1 MHRYYQASYNGC
13 LTMSQDAPKILII
26 GLGTGGLYAS
36 RAAQRFNRKTQ
47 ITIIEKRDY
56 HMFSPCGI
64 PYAIEGMVGSFEELK
79 HSVPT
84 TRSLQI
90 RLQHEAT
97 EVDAEEKKVKVKNL
111 ETGEEEW
118 LEYDKLILATGS
130 RSKILPVPGAK
141 ESMGR
146 GMYVVT
152 TPEEGEIL
160 RDVALKSKTAAVIG
174 GGAIGMEI
182 ALALKHLG
190 VEVHI
195 TKRSEPS
202 LPRNLDPD
210 IGKILTEH
218 LLEKGLNVYFGK
230 GIDSVNLNEK
240 VESVTIGGEVIPV
253 DFVVMA
259 AGIDS
264 NIDLAKEAG
273 IECERGSIKTN
284 KKMETNV
291 PNIYAIGDNCWTHNM
306 IDDSPARI
314 ALATTAYRQAM
325 VAGVNAAG
333 GDKEYEGTLG
343 TFVTSVGDLEVSAT
357 GYNSSMAEAA
367 GYKVIGGRANTMNK
381 PTWIPGAKDI
391 SIKII
396 ADAETGKILGGQSIG
411 NEGTDWRI
419 NMIALG
425 IRKGMTLEEFA
436 SVELAYCPPV
446 SELYDPLLMA
456 TDVALRRLAGAQRR
470 R

>member
-1 MHRYYQASYNGC
+1 
-13 LTMSQDAPKILII
+13 MSQDAAKVLII

-36 RAAQRFNRKTQ
+36 RSAQRFNRKTQ
-47 ITIIEKRDY
+47 ITIIEKRAY

-64 PYAIEGMVGSFEELK
+64 PYAIEGVVGSFEELK

-90 RLQHEAT
+90 RLKHEAT
-97 EVDAEEKKVKVKNL
+97 EIDAEERKVKIKNL
-111 ETGEEEW
+111 ETEEEEW

-130 RSKILPVPGAK
+130 RAKILPIPGANEFLGK
-141 ESMGR
+141 
-146 GMYVVT
+146 GMYIVT
-152 TPEEGEIL
+152 NPEEGEIL

-190 VEVHI
+190 VKVHI

-210 IGKILTEH
+210 MGKILTDH

-230 GIDSVNLNEK
+230 GIDSINGADK
-240 VESVTIGGEVIPV
+240 VESVTIGGEAIPV
-253 DFVVMA
+253 DFVVMS

-264 NIDLAKEAG
+264 NIDLAVEAG
-273 IECERGSIKTN
+273 VECERGSIKTN

-291 PNIYAIGDNCWTHNM
+291 PDIYAIGDNCWTHNM
-306 IDDSPARI
+306 IDDSPART

-325 VAGVNAAG
+325 VAGVNVAG

-357 GYNSSMAEAA
+357 GYNTSMAEAA
-367 GYKVIGGRANTMNK
+367 GFKVISGRANTVNK

-391 SIKII
+391 SVKVV
-396 ADAETGKILGGQSIG
+396 ADIETGRLLGGQSIG
-411 NEGTDWRI
+411 VEGTDWRI

-456 TDVALRRLAGAQRR
+456 TDVALRRLQGARR
-470 R
+470 RR

>member
-1 MHRYYQASYNGC
+1 M
-13 LTMSQDAPKILII
+13 P
-26 GLGTGGLYAS
+26 
-36 RAAQRFNRKTQ
+36 
-47 ITIIEKRDY
+47 
-56 HMFSPCGI
+56 PCG
-64 PYAIEGMVGSFEELK
+64 
-79 HSVPT
+79 
-84 TRSLQI
+84 
-90 RLQHEAT
+90 
-97 EVDAEEKKVKVKNL
+97 
-111 ETGEEEW
+111 
-118 LEYDKLILATGS
+118 
-130 RSKILPVPGAK
+130 
-141 ESMGR
+141 
-146 GMYVVT
+146 
-152 TPEEGEIL
+152 
-160 RDVALKSKTAAVIG
+160 
-174 GGAIGMEI
+174 
-182 ALALKHLG
+182 
-190 VEVHI
+190 
-195 TKRSEPS
+195 
-202 LPRNLDPD
+202 
-210 IGKILTEH
+210 
-218 LLEKGLNVYFGK
+218 
-230 GIDSVNLNEK
+230 
-240 VESVTIGGEVIPV
+240 V

-259 AGIDS
+259 AGVDS

-367 GYKVIGGRANTMNK
+367 GYKVIGGRVNTRNK

>member
-1 MHRYYQASYNGC
+1 
-13 LTMSQDAPKILII
+13 MSQDAPKILIV

-36 RAAQRFNRKTQ
+36 RAAQRFNRKAQ
-47 ITIIEKRDY
+47 ITIIEKREY

-64 PYAIEGMVGSFEELK
+64 PYAIEGVVSSFEELK

-90 RLQHEAT
+90 RLSHEAID
-97 EVDAEEKKVKVKNL
+97 VDARGKKVKVKNL
-111 ETGEEEW
+111 ETGAEEW
-118 LEYDKLILATGS
+118 LDYDKLILATGS

-141 ESMGR
+141 EFLGK
-146 GMYVVT
+146 GIYVVT
-152 TPEEGEIL
+152 TPEEGATL
-160 RDVALKSKTAAVIG
+160 RDIALKSKTAAVIG

-182 ALALKHLG
+182 ALALKHLE
-190 VEVHI
+190 VDVHI

-210 IGKILTEH
+210 MGKILTEH
-218 LLEKGLNVYFGK
+218 LLEKGLNIYFGK
-230 GIDSVNLNEK
+230 GIDSINGTDK
-240 VESVTIGGEVIPV
+240 VESVTIAGEVIPV

-264 NIDLAKEAG
+264 NIDLAEKAG
-273 IECERGSIKTN
+273 IKSERGSIKTN

-291 PNIYAIGDNCWTHNM
+291 PDIYAIGDNCWTHNM
-306 IDDSPARI
+306 IDDSPART

-325 VAGVNAAG
+325 VAGANAAG

-343 TFVTSVGDLEVSAT
+343 TFVTSVGDFEVSAT
-357 GYNSSMAEAA
+357 GYNTSMAEAA
-367 GYKVIGGRANTMNK
+367 GFKVISGRANTMNK
-381 PTWIPGAKDI
+381 PNWIPGAKNI
-391 SIKII
+391 SVKIV
-396 ADAETGKILGGQSIG
+396 ADAETGRLLGAQSIG
-411 NEGTDWRI
+411 AEGTDWRI
-419 NMIALG
+419 NMVALG
-425 IRKGMTLEEFA
+425 IRKGLTLEEFA

-456 TDVALRRLAGAQRR
+456 TDVALRRLAGAKRR

>member
-1 MHRYYQASYNGC
+1 
-13 LTMSQDAPKILII
+13 MSEDPKILII

-47 ITIIEKRDY
+47 IMIIEKRDY

-64 PYAIEGMVGSFEELK
+64 PYAIEGHVKSFEELK

-90 RLQHEAT
+90 KLQHEA
-97 EVDAEEKKVKVKNL
+97 VKIDAAGKKVLVKNN
-111 ETGEEEW
+111 EEGTEEW
-118 LEYDKLILATGS
+118 MEYDKLILATGS
-130 RSKILPVPGAK
+130 KPKILPVPGAH
-141 ESMGR
+141 EFLGN
-146 GMYVVT
+146 GIYVVT
-152 TPEEGEIL
+152 TPEEGAIL
-160 RDVALKSKTAAVIG
+160 QAAARKAKTAAVIG

-190 VEVHI
+190 LEVHI
-195 TKRSEPS
+195 TKRSEPA

-210 IGKILTEH
+210 MGKLVTDHIT
-218 LLEKGLNVYFGK
+218 EKGLKVYFGK
-230 GIDSVNLNEK
+230 GIDSINGSGK

-253 DFVVMA
+253 DIVVMA
-259 AGIDS
+259 AGVDS
-264 NIDLAKEAG
+264 NIDLVEKMG
-273 IECERGSIKTN
+273 VECERGSIKTN
-284 KKMETNV
+284 KKMETNIPDV
-291 PNIYAIGDNCWTHNM
+291 YAIGDNCWSHNM
-306 IDDSPARI
+306 IDGSPARI

-333 GDKEYEGTLG
+333 GDREYDGTLG
-343 TFVTSVGDLEVSAT
+343 TFVTYVGDLEMSAT
-357 GYNSSMAEAA
+357 GYNSSGAEAA
-367 GYKVIGGRANTMNK
+367 GFKVVGGRANTANK
-381 PTWIPGAKDI
+381 PEWMPGAKPI

-396 ADAETGKILGGQSIG
+396 ADAETGRLLGCQAIG
-411 NEGTDWRI
+411 SEGTDWRV
-419 NMIALG
+419 NMVALG
-425 IRKGMTLEEFA
+425 IKKEMTLEEFA

-456 TDVALRRLAGAQRR
+456 TDVALRRLEAAKRR

>member
-1 MHRYYQASYNGC
+1 
-13 LTMSQDAPKILII
+13 MSQDPKILII

-36 RAAQRFNRKTQ
+36 RAAQRYNRKSQ
-47 ITIIEKRDY
+47 IMIIEKRDY

-64 PYAIEGMVGSFEELK
+64 PYAIEGQVKSFEELK

-90 RLQHEAT
+90 KLQQEAV
-97 EVDAEEKKVKVKNL
+97 EVDAEGKRVLVKNL
-111 ETGEEEW
+111 EEGSEEW
-118 LEYDKLILATGS
+118 MEYDKLILATGS
-130 RSKILPVPGAK
+130 KPKILPVPGAHEFLGK
-141 ESMGR
+141 GV
-146 GMYVVT
+146 YVVT

-160 RDVALKSKTAAVIG
+160 QGAARKAKTAAVIG

-190 VEVHI
+190 LEVHI
-195 TKRSEPS
+195 TKRSEPA

-210 IGKILTEH
+210 MGKLLTEH
-218 LLEKGLNVYFGK
+218 IAEKGLIIYFGK
-230 GIDSVNLNEK
+230 GIDSINGSDK
-240 VESVTIGGEVIPV
+240 VESVTIGGEIIPV
-253 DFVVMA
+253 DIVVMA
-259 AGIDS
+259 AGVDS
-264 NIDLAKEAG
+264 NIDLAERVG
-273 IECERGSIKTN
+273 VECERGSIKTN
-284 KKMETNV
+284 KKMETSIPDV
-291 PNIYAIGDNCWTHNM
+291 YAIGDNCWSHNM
-306 IDDSPARI
+306 IDGSPARI

-333 GDKEYEGTLG
+333 GEREYDGTLG

-357 GYNSSMAEAA
+357 GYNSSGAEAA
-367 GYKVIGGRANTMNK
+367 GYKVVGGRANTANK
-381 PTWIPGAKDI
+381 PIWMPDSKPI

-396 ADAETGKILGGQSIG
+396 ADAETGKLLGCQAIG
-411 NEGTDWRI
+411 SEGTDWRV
-419 NMIALG
+419 NMVALG
-425 IRKGMTLEEFA
+425 IKNGMTLEEFS

-456 TDVALRRLAGAQRR
+456 TDVALRRLEAAKRR

>member
-1 MHRYYQASYNGC
+1 
-13 LTMSQDAPKILII
+13 MSQDAPKVLIV

-47 ITIIEKRDY
+47 ITIIEKREY

-64 PYAIEGMVGSFEELK
+64 PYAIEGVVSSFEELK

-84 TRSLQI
+84 TRTLQI
-90 RLQHEAT
+90 RLSHKAI
-97 EVDAEEKKVKVKNL
+97 EVDAKGKKVKVKNL
-111 ETGEEEW
+111 ETGAEEW
-118 LEYDKLILATGS
+118 LDYDKLILATGS

-141 ESMGR
+141 EFLGK
-146 GMYVVT
+146 GIYVVT
-152 TPEEGEIL
+152 TPEEGETL
-160 RDVALKSKTAAVIG
+160 RDIALKSKTAAVIG

-182 ALALKHLG
+182 ALALKHLE
-190 VEVHI
+190 VDVHI

-210 IGKILTEH
+210 MGKILTEH
-218 LLEKGLNVYFGK
+218 LLEKGLNIYFGK
-230 GIDSVNLNEK
+230 GIDSINGTDK
-240 VESVTIGGEVIPV
+240 VESVTIAGEVIPV

-264 NIDLAKEAG
+264 NIDLAEKAG
-273 IECERGSIKTN
+273 IKSERGSIKTN

-291 PNIYAIGDNCWTHNM
+291 PDIYAIGDNCWTHNM
-306 IDDSPARI
+306 IDDSPART

-325 VAGVNAAG
+325 VAGANAAG

-343 TFVTSVGDLEVSAT
+343 TFVTSVGDFEVSAT
-357 GYNSSMAEAA
+357 GYNTSMAEAA
-367 GYKVIGGRANTMNK
+367 GFKVISGRANTMNK
-381 PTWIPGAKDI
+381 PNWIPGAKNI
-391 SIKII
+391 SVKIV
-396 ADAETGKILGGQSIG
+396 ADAETGRLLGAQSIG
-411 NEGTDWRI
+411 AEGTDWRI
-419 NMIALG
+419 NMVALG
-425 IRKGMTLEEFA
+425 IRKGLTLEEFA

-456 TDVALRRLAGAQRR
+456 TDVALRRLAGAKRR

>member
-1 MHRYYQASYNGC
+1 
-13 LTMSQDAPKILII
+13 MSQDAAKVLII

-36 RAAQRFNRKTQ
+36 RSAQRFNRKTQ
-47 ITIIEKRDY
+47 ITIIEKREY

-64 PYAIEGMVGSFEELK
+64 PYAIEGVVGSFEELK

-90 RLQHEAT
+90 RLKHEAT
-97 EVDAEEKKVKVKNL
+97 EIDAEERKVKIKNL
-111 ETGEEEW
+111 ETEEEEW

-130 RSKILPVPGAK
+130 RAKILPIPGANEFLGK
-141 ESMGR
+141 
-146 GMYVVT
+146 GMYIVT
-152 TPEEGEIL
+152 NPEEGEIL

-190 VEVHI
+190 VKVHI

-210 IGKILTEH
+210 MGKILTDH

-230 GIDSVNLNEK
+230 GIDSINGADK
-240 VESVTIGGEVIPV
+240 VESVTIGGEAIPV
-253 DFVVMA
+253 DFVVMS

-264 NIDLAKEAG
+264 NIDLAVEAG
-273 IECERGSIKTN
+273 VECERGSIKTN

-291 PNIYAIGDNCWTHNM
+291 PDIYAIGDNCWTHNM
-306 IDDSPARI
+306 IDDSPART

-325 VAGVNAAG
+325 VAGVNVAG

-357 GYNSSMAEAA
+357 GYNTSMAEAA
-367 GYKVIGGRANTMNK
+367 GFKVISGRANTVNK

-391 SIKII
+391 SVKVV
-396 ADAETGKILGGQSIG
+396 ADIETGRLLGGQSIG
-411 NEGTDWRI
+411 VEGTDWRI

-456 TDVALRRLAGAQRR
+456 TDVALRRLQGARR
-470 R
+470 RR

>member
-1 MHRYYQASYNGC
+1 
-13 LTMSQDAPKILII
+13 MSQDAPKVLIV

-36 RAAQRFNRKTQ
+36 RAAQRFNRKAQ
-47 ITIIEKRDY
+47 ITIIEKREY

-64 PYAIEGMVGSFEELK
+64 PYAIEGVVSSFEELK

-90 RLQHEAT
+90 RLSHEAID
-97 EVDAEEKKVKVKNL
+97 VDARGKKVKVKNL
-111 ETGEEEW
+111 ETGAEEW
-118 LEYDKLILATGS
+118 LDYDKLILATGS

-141 ESMGR
+141 EFLGK
-146 GMYVVT
+146 GIYVVT
-152 TPEEGEIL
+152 TPEEGETL
-160 RDVALKSKTAAVIG
+160 RDIALKSKTAAVIG

-182 ALALKHLG
+182 ALALKHLE
-190 VEVHI
+190 VDVHI

-210 IGKILTEH
+210 MGKILTEH
-218 LLEKGLNVYFGK
+218 LLEKGLNIYFGK
-230 GIDSVNLNEK
+230 GIDSINGTDK
-240 VESVTIGGEVIPV
+240 VESVTIAGEVIPV

-264 NIDLAKEAG
+264 NIDLAEKAG
-273 IECERGSIKTN
+273 IKSERGSIKTN

-291 PNIYAIGDNCWTHNM
+291 PDIYAIGDNCWTHNM
-306 IDDSPARI
+306 IDDSPART

-325 VAGVNAAG
+325 VAGANAAG

-343 TFVTSVGDLEVSAT
+343 TFVTSVGDFEVSAT
-357 GYNSSMAEAA
+357 GYNTSMAEAA
-367 GYKVIGGRANTMNK
+367 GFKVISGRANTMNK
-381 PTWIPGAKDI
+381 PNWIPGAKNI
-391 SIKII
+391 SVKIV
-396 ADAETGKILGGQSIG
+396 ADAETGRLLGAQSIG
-411 NEGTDWRI
+411 AEGTDWRI
-419 NMIALG
+419 NMVALG
-425 IRKGMTLEEFA
+425 IRKGLTLEEFA

-456 TDVALRRLAGAQRR
+456 TDVALRRLAGAKRR

>member
-1 MHRYYQASYNGC
+1 MDV
-13 LTMSQDAPKILII
+13 LTMSQDATNVLIV

-47 ITIIEKRDY
+47 ITIIEKREY

-64 PYAIEGMVGSFEELK
+64 PYAIEGVVSSFEELK

-84 TRSLQI
+84 TRSLKI
-90 RLQHEAT
+90 RLRHEAM
-97 EVDAEEKKVKVKNL
+97 EVDAEGKRLKVKNL

-118 LEYDKLILATGS
+118 LGYDKLILATGS
-130 RSKILPVPGAK
+130 RAKILPIPGADK
-141 ESMGR
+141 FLGK

-152 TPEEGEIL
+152 TPEEGETL

-210 IGKILTEH
+210 MGKILTEH
-218 LLEKGLNVYFGK
+218 ILEKGLNVYFGK
-230 GIDSVNLNEK
+230 GIDSINGTDK
-240 VESVTIGGEVIPV
+240 VESVTIAGEIIPV

-259 AGIDS
+259 AGVDS
-264 NIDLAKEAG
+264 NIELAEKAG
-273 IECERGSIKTN
+273 VECERGSIKTN
-284 KKMETNV
+284 KKMETSL
-291 PNIYAIGDNCWTHNM
+291 PDIYAIGDNCWTHNM
-306 IDDSPARI
+306 VDDKPVRV

-325 VAGVNAAG
+325 VAGVNVAG

-367 GYKVIGGRANTMNK
+367 GFKVISGRANTANK
-381 PTWIPGAKDI
+381 PIWIPGAKDI
-391 SIKII
+391 SVKIV
-396 ADAETGKILGGQSIG
+396 ADAETGRLLGAQSIG
-411 NEGTDWRI
+411 AEGTDWRI
-419 NMIALG
+419 NMVALG
-425 IRKGMTLEEFA
+425 IRKEMTLEEFA

-456 TDVALRRLAGAQRR
+456 TDVALRRLAGARR
-470 R
+470 RR

>member
-1 MHRYYQASYNGC
+1 
-13 LTMSQDAPKILII
+13 MSQDATNVLIV

-36 RAAQRFNRKTQ
+36 RAAQRFDRKTQ

-64 PYAIEGMVGSFEELK
+64 PYAIEGVVASFEELK

-90 RLQHEAT
+90 RLRHEAMD
-97 EVDAEEKKVKVKNL
+97 VDAEGKRVKVKNL

-118 LEYDKLILATGS
+118 LWYDKLILATGS
-130 RSKILPVPGAK
+130 RAKILPIPGADK
-141 ESMGR
+141 FLGN

-152 TPEEGEIL
+152 TPEEGKTL

-195 TKRSEPS
+195 TKRSEPA

-210 IGKILTEH
+210 MGKILTEH
-218 LLEKGLNVYFGK
+218 ILEKGLNVYFGK
-230 GIDSVNLNEK
+230 GIDSINGTDK

-253 DFVVMA
+253 DFAVMA
-259 AGIDS
+259 AGVDS
-264 NIDLAKEAG
+264 NIELAEKAG
-273 IECERGSIKTN
+273 VECERGSIKTN
-284 KKMETNV
+284 KKMETSL
-291 PNIYAIGDNCWTHNM
+291 PHIYAIGDNCWTHNM
-306 IDDSPARI
+306 VDDKPARV

-325 VAGVNAAG
+325 VAGVNVAG
-333 GDKEYEGTLG
+333 GDREYEGTLG

-357 GYNSSMAEAA
+357 GYNSSRAEAA
-367 GYKVIGGRANTMNK
+367 GFKVVSGRANTMNK
-381 PTWIPGAKDI
+381 PTWIPGAKNI
-391 SIKII
+391 SVKII
-396 ADAETGKILGGQSIG
+396 ADAETGRLLGAQSIG
-411 NEGTDWRI
+411 VEGTDWRI
-419 NMIALG
+419 NMVALG
-425 IRKGMTLEEFA
+425 IRKEMTLEEFA

-456 TDVALRRLAGAQRR
+456 TDVALRRLAGARR
-470 R
+470 RR

>member
-1 MHRYYQASYNGC
+1 
-13 LTMSQDAPKILII
+13 MSQDAPKVLIV

-36 RAAQRFNRKTQ
+36 RAAQRFNRKAQ
-47 ITIIEKRDY
+47 ITIIEKREY

-64 PYAIEGMVGSFEELK
+64 PYAIEGVVSSFEELK

-90 RLQHEAT
+90 RLSHEAID
-97 EVDAEEKKVKVKNL
+97 VDARGKKVKVKNL
-111 ETGEEEW
+111 ETGAEEW
-118 LEYDKLILATGS
+118 LDYDKLILATGS

-141 ESMGR
+141 EFLGK
-146 GMYVVT
+146 GIYVVT
-152 TPEEGEIL
+152 TPEEGATL
-160 RDVALKSKTAAVIG
+160 RDIALKSKTAAVIG

-182 ALALKHLG
+182 ALALKHLE
-190 VEVHI
+190 VDVHI

-210 IGKILTEH
+210 MGKILTEH
-218 LLEKGLNVYFGK
+218 LLEKGLNIYFGK
-230 GIDSVNLNEK
+230 GIDSINGTDK
-240 VESVTIGGEVIPV
+240 VESVTIAGEVIPV

-264 NIDLAKEAG
+264 NIDLAEKAG
-273 IECERGSIKTN
+273 IKSERGSIKTN

-291 PNIYAIGDNCWTHNM
+291 PDIYAIGDNCWTHNM
-306 IDDSPARI
+306 IDDSPART

-325 VAGVNAAG
+325 VAGANAAG

-343 TFVTSVGDLEVSAT
+343 TFVTSVGDFEVSAT
-357 GYNSSMAEAA
+357 GYNTSMAEAA
-367 GYKVIGGRANTMNK
+367 GFKVISGRANTMNK
-381 PTWIPGAKDI
+381 PNWIPGAKNI
-391 SIKII
+391 SVKIV
-396 ADAETGKILGGQSIG
+396 ADAETGRLLGAQSIG
-411 NEGTDWRI
+411 AEGTDWRI
-419 NMIALG
+419 NMVALG
-425 IRKGMTLEEFA
+425 IRKGLTLEEFA

-456 TDVALRRLAGAQRR
+456 TDVALRRLAGAKRR

>member
-1 MHRYYQASYNGC
+1 
-13 LTMSQDAPKILII
+13 MSQDAPKVLIV

-36 RAAQRFNRKTQ
+36 RAAQRFNRKAQ
-47 ITIIEKRDY
+47 ITIIEKREY

-64 PYAIEGMVGSFEELK
+64 PYAIEGVVSSFEELK

-84 TRSLQI
+84 TRTLQI
-90 RLQHEAT
+90 RLSHKAI
-97 EVDAEEKKVKVKNL
+97 EVDAKGKKVKVKNL
-111 ETGEEEW
+111 ETGAEEW
-118 LEYDKLILATGS
+118 LDYDKLILATGS

-141 ESMGR
+141 EFLGK
-146 GMYVVT
+146 GIYVVT
-152 TPEEGEIL
+152 TPEEGATL
-160 RDVALKSKTAAVIG
+160 RDIALKSKTAAVIG

-182 ALALKHLG
+182 ALALKHLE
-190 VEVHI
+190 VDVHI

-210 IGKILTEH
+210 MGKILTEH
-218 LLEKGLNVYFGK
+218 LLEKGLNIYFGK
-230 GIDSVNLNEK
+230 GIDSINGTDK
-240 VESVTIGGEVIPV
+240 VESVTIAGEVIPV

-264 NIDLAKEAG
+264 NIDLAEKAG
-273 IECERGSIKTN
+273 IKSERGSIKTN

-291 PNIYAIGDNCWTHNM
+291 PDIYAIGDNCWTHNM
-306 IDDSPARI
+306 IDDSPART

-325 VAGVNAAG
+325 VAGANAAG

-343 TFVTSVGDLEVSAT
+343 TFVTSVGDFEVSAT
-357 GYNSSMAEAA
+357 GYNTSMAEAA
-367 GYKVIGGRANTMNK
+367 GFKVISGRANTMNK
-381 PTWIPGAKDI
+381 PNWIPGAKNI
-391 SIKII
+391 SVKIV
-396 ADAETGKILGGQSIG
+396 ADAETGRLLGAQSIG
-411 NEGTDWRI
+411 AEGTDWRI
-419 NMIALG
+419 NMVALG
-425 IRKGMTLEEFA
+425 IRKGLTLEEFA

-456 TDVALRRLAGAQRR
+456 TDVALRRLAGAKRR

>member
-1 MHRYYQASYNGC
+1 
-13 LTMSQDAPKILII
+13 MSQDAPKILII

-79 HSVPT
+79 PSVPT

-90 RLQHEAT
+90 RLSNEAT
-97 EVDAEEKKVKVKNL
+97 EVDAEGKRVKVKNL

-130 RSKILPVPGAK
+130 RSKILPVPGAHEFLGK
-141 ESMGR
+141 GI
-146 GMYVVT
+146 YVVT
-152 TPEEGEIL
+152 TPEEGETL

-190 VEVHI
+190 VDVHI

-210 IGKILTEH
+210 MGKILTEH
-218 LLEKGLNVYFGK
+218 LLEKELNVYFGK
-230 GIDSVNLNEK
+230 GIDSINGADK
-240 VESVTIGGEVIPV
+240 VESVTIAGEVIPV
-253 DFVVMA
+253 DFAVMA
-259 AGIDS
+259 AGVDS
-264 NIDLAKEAG
+264 NIGLAEKAG
-273 IECERGSIKTN
+273 VASERGSIKTN

-291 PNIYAIGDNCWTHNM
+291 PDIYAVGDNCWTHNM
-306 IDDSPARI
+306 IDDTPARV

-333 GDKEYEGTLG
+333 GDKEYEGSLG
-343 TFVTSVGDLEVSAT
+343 TFVTSIGDLEVSAT
-357 GYNSSMAEAA
+357 GYNTSLAEAA
-367 GYKVIGGRANTMNK
+367 GFKVISGRANTVNK
-381 PTWIPGAKDI
+381 PNWIPDAKAI
-391 SIKII
+391 SVKVI
-396 ADAETGKILGGQSIG
+396 ADVDTGRLIGGQSIG
-411 NEGTDWRI
+411 AEGTDWRI

-425 IRKGMTLEEFA
+425 IRKGMTIEEFA

-456 TDVALRRLAGAQRR
+456 TDVALRRLAGARR
-470 R
+470 RR